1 MAKQAENLG
10 LANNEGLIGPKKLS
24 EPQKKLSID
33 EYLAKIS
40 SFVDN
45 EYGKTIRQ
53 QFRDETG
60 SSELA
65 MLQTPSSD
73 ELNQLKRAVAIMTLS
88 EKQDARNLSDEQILK
103 IAEDANVDPGIFAIF
118 INGYVLECKRVL

>member
-1 MAKQAENLG
+1 MFRMVKLPEN
-10 LANNEGLIGPKKLS
+10 K
-24 EPQKKLSID
+24 KKLSID
-33 EYLAKIS
+33 DYLVKIS
-40 SFVDN
+40 GFVDN

-53 QFRDETG
+53 QFRDEAG

-73 ELNQLKRAVAIMTLS
+73 ELEQLKRAVAIMTLS
-88 EKQDARNLSDEQILK
+88 EKQDVEKLSDEQILK

-118 INGYVLECKRVL
+118 INGYVLERKRVL